1 METKLNLCIALST
14 LFFGKAFAEGVV
26 INDAFSD
33 VDFQNYVSQSF
44 DKDKDGVLSAE
55 ECAGVYKISVNN
67 VLRGATIDG
76 LGNFPNLESLDCSG
90 NHLDE
95 VDFSKN
101 PSFHYL
107 CCNENFFGTLD
118 LSSAPLLD
126 TLIFCGGSASTIDL
140 RNNPNVTYVRIGF
153 SGIGKLSFGPDSKLI
168 TLDANDGALRNL
180 DVSGCGQLKWLG
192 LNYCALT
199 SLDVSHNPKLKE
211 LCCVNNELTALDL
224 SNNPELE
231 KLACD
236 NELTDIGQLNKFD
249 SLDLSHN
256 PNLKKLYCNDIQL
269 ESIDLSNNSL
279 LEVLEC
285 KGNMLTSLNLSH
297 CPELTSLSCSDNHL
311 SSLYLNRSAMLKT
324 LKCDNNSYD
333 VESDGNGQIDVTTLP
348 DSFDVTKV
356 SNLEG
361 ATLEGNLLTVNP
373 QSKIITYDYAA
384 GSKKATFKLNVS
396 RSAAEIDLTNVMD
409 VVESSYSIQNVDGAI
424 VIENA
429 ENHYA
434 EVFSVDGRMVFADYL
449 TDVRQSI
456 SVADGC
462 YLVKIGEVTTKVI
475 VR

>member
-55 ECAGVYKISVNN
+55 ECAGVYKISVKN
-67 VLRGATIDG
+67 VLQGATIDG

-90 NHLDE
+90 NYLDK

-107 CCNENFFGTLD
+107 CCNENSFGTLN
-118 LSSAPLLD
+118 LSSAPLLE

-140 RNNPNVTYVRIGF
+140 RNNPNVTYVCLNF
-153 SGIGKLSFGPDSKLI
+153 SSARNILFGSDSKLVDLECDNAI
-168 TLDANDGALRNL
+168 VNSL
-180 DVSGCGQLKWLG
+180 DVSGCSQLEMVDLDYC
-192 LNYCALT
+192 LNLT
-199 SLDVSHNPKLKE
+199 KLDLSHNPKLKK
-211 LCCVNNELTALDL
+211 LYCVNNRLTTLNL

-231 KLACD
+231 ILSCS
-236 NELTDIGQLNKFD
+236 NEMTEIGYLNKFTN
-249 SLDLSHN
+249 LDLSHN
-256 PNLKKLYCNDIQL
+256 PNLKKLYCNETQL

-384 GSKKATFKLNVS
+384 GWKKATFKLNVS
-396 RSAAEIDLTNVMD
+396 PAEIDLTNVMD
-409 VVESSYSIQNVDGAI
+409 VEEFSYSIQNVDGAI